1 MINRLL
7 TRLAIGAAAILIAAA
22 GGIVAVTFLIIAMY
36 ELLETVMEPWIAAL
50 ATAGI
55 AVLFCVLVLLLARIA
70 MRTMAPAPPKTA
82 ARSNLGGLGGMGFTS
97 EIGTLL
103 GKEAR
108 DFVQNNS
115 MSTLGILV
123 VAGFAL
129 GVSPKLRKLIW
140 KLL

>member
-22 GGIVAVTFLIIAMY
+22 GGIVAVTFFIIAMDQ
-36 ELLETVMEPWIAAL
+36 LLETVMEPWLAAL
-50 ATAGI
+50 ATAGLAI
-55 AVLFCVLVLLLARIA
+55 LFSVLVLVLARIA
-70 MRTMAPAPPKTA
+70 MRTMAPAPPKSA
-82 ARSNLGGLGGMGFTS
+82 ARSSLGGLGFTS

-115 MSTLGILV
+115 LSTLGILAA
-123 VAGFAL
+123 AGFAFA
-129 GVSPKLRKLIW
+129 VSPRLRALIW

>member
-1 MINRLL
+1 MISRLL
-7 TRLAIGAAAILIAAA
+7 TRLAIGATAILLAAA

-36 ELLETVMEPWIAAL
+36 ELLETVMQPWLAAL
-50 ATAGI
+50 ATSGI
-55 AVLFCVLVLLLARIA
+55 AVLFAVLVLVLARVA
-70 MRTMAPAPPKTA
+70 MRMMAPPPPKAA
-82 ARSNLGGLGGMGFTS
+82 ARSGLGGGLGFTA
-97 EIGTLL
+97 EIGTML

-108 DFVQNNS
+108 DFVENNS
-115 MSTLGILV
+115 MSTLGILA

>member
-1 MINRLL
+1 MISRLL

-36 ELLETVMEPWIAAL
+36 ELLETVMTPWLAAL
-50 ATAGI
+50 ATSGL
-55 AVLFCVLVLLLARIA
+55 AVLFAVLVLVLARVA
-70 MRTMAPAPPKTA
+70 MRTMAPPRPKAA
-82 ARSNLGGLGGMGFTS
+82 ARSGIGFTA

-108 DFVQNNS
+108 DFVENNS
-115 MSTLGILV
+115 MSTIGILAV
-123 VAGFAL
+123 VGFAL

>member
-1 MINRLL
+1 MISRLL

-36 ELLETVMEPWIAAL
+36 ELLETVMEPWLAAL
-50 ATAGI
+50 ATSGLAI
-55 AVLFCVLVLLLARIA
+55 LFAVLVLLLARVA
-70 MRTMAPAPPKTA
+70 MRTMAPTPPKA
-82 ARSNLGGLGGMGFTS
+82 ASRSGLGGMGFTA

-108 DFVQNNS
+108 DFVENNS
-115 MSTLGILV
+115 LSTLGILA

-129 GVSPKLRKLIW
+129 GVSPKLRRLIW

>member
-1 MINRLL
+1 MISRLL

-36 ELLETVMEPWIAAL
+36 ELLETVMEPWLAAL
-50 ATAGI
+50 ATSGLAI
-55 AVLFCVLVLLLARIA
+55 LFAVLVLLLARVA
-70 MRTMAPAPPKTA
+70 MRTMAPTPPKAA
-82 ARSNLGGLGGMGFTS
+82 ARSGLGGMGFTA

-108 DFVQNNS
+108 DFVENNS
-115 MSTLGILV
+115 MATLGVLA

-129 GVSPKLRKLIW
+129 GVSPKLRKLLW